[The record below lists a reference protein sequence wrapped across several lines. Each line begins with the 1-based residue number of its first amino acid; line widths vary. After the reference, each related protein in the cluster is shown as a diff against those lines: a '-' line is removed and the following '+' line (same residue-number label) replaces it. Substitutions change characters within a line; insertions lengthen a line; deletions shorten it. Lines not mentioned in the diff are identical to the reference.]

1 MRYVGSKRRIAKDL
15 FSVMTK
21 YYQSKNPCFVDAFCG
36 GCNMIEVV
44 PHDWKRIANDK
55 NEALIHMF
63 VALTSG
69 CKDFHFPKR
78 ISEKFYKTVKQS
90 WLNGD
95 VDKFP
100 LYLQGFVGGVA
111 GFRGIFFNSY
121 AGRCVK
127 RDYVQE
133 GIRNLMKQIPKLRG
147 IIFCSGDFEDL
158 HPLPKNSL
166 IYCDPPYKGT
176 NTYSVERTFDYNR
189 FYNWCRKMNELGH
202 YVFVSEYQMPDDF
215 SVVWE
220 KEMTDSLSSIK
231 SIKKQEKL
239 FHLKK

>member
-36 GCNMIEVV
+36 GCNMIEIV
-44 PHDWKRIANDK
+44 PNDWKRIANDK

-69 CKDFHFPKR
+69 CKDFHFPNK
-78 ISEKFYKTVKQS
+78 ISENFYKKVKQS

-111 GFRGIFFNSY
+111 GFRGIFFDSY
-121 AGRCVK
+121 SKPYK
-127 RDYVQE
+127 RKCSERYEFPIDE
-133 GIRNLMKQIPKLRG
+133 RIRGLMKQIPKLRG
-147 IIFCSGDFEDL
+147 HNLLF
-158 HPLPKNSL
+158 
-166 IYCDPPYKGT
+166 
-176 NTYSVERTFDYNR
+176 RR
-189 FYNWCRKMNELGH
+189 F
-202 YVFVSEYQMPDDF
+202 
-215 SVVWE
+215 
-220 KEMTDSLSSIK
+220 
-231 SIKKQEKL
+231 
-239 FHLKK
+239 

>member
-1 MRYVGSKRRIAKDL
+1 
-15 FSVMTK
+15 
-21 YYQSKNPCFVDAFCG
+21 
-36 GCNMIEVV
+36 
-44 PHDWKRIANDK
+44 
-55 NEALIHMF
+55 MF
-63 VALTSG
+63 VALTSS

-111 GFRGIFFNSY
+111 GFRGIFFDSY
-121 AGRCVK
+121 VGRYSK

-133 GIRNLMKQIPKLRG
+133 GIRNLMRQIPKLRG

-176 NTYSVERTFDYNR
+176 KTYSAEKCFDYNR

-202 YVFVSEYQMPDDF
+202 HVFVSEYQMPDDF

-220 KEMTDSLSSIK
+220 KEMTDSLSSEK
-231 SIKKQEKL
+231 ALKKQEKL
-239 FHLKK
+239 FHLKKIT

>member
-78 ISEKFYKTVKQS
+78 ISENFYKTVKQS
-90 WLNGD
+90 WINGD

-111 GFRGIFFNSY
+111 GFRGIFFDSY
-121 AGRCVK
+121 VGRYVK
-127 RDYVQE
+127 RDYIQE

-147 IIFCSGDFEDL
+147 IIF
-158 HPLPKNSL
+158 
-166 IYCDPPYKGT
+166 
-176 NTYSVERTFDYNR
+176 V
-189 FYNWCRKMNELGH
+189 
-202 YVFVSEYQMPDDF
+202 
-215 SVVWE
+215 
-220 KEMTDSLSSIK
+220 
-231 SIKKQEKL
+231 QEIL
-239 FHLKK
+239 RICIHCLKIV

>member
-1 MRYVGSKRRIAKDL
+1 MRYVGSKRRIANDL

-36 GCNMIEVV
+36 GCNMIEIV
-44 PHDWKRIANDK
+44 PNDWKRIANDK

-69 CKDFHFPKR
+69 CKDFHFPNK
-78 ISEKFYKTVKQS
+78 ISENFYKKVKQS

-111 GFRGIFFNSY
+111 GFRGAFFDGY
-121 AGRCVK
+121 AVRYFN

-133 GIRNLMKQIPKLRG
+133 GIRNLMRQIPKLRG

-176 NTYSVERTFDYNR
+176 KTYYAEKYFDYNR

-202 YVFVSEYQMPDDF
+202 HVFVSEYQMPDDF

-220 KEMTDSLSSIK
+220 KEMTDSLSSEK
-231 SIKKQEKL
+231 ALKNKKNY
-239 FHLKK
+239 FI